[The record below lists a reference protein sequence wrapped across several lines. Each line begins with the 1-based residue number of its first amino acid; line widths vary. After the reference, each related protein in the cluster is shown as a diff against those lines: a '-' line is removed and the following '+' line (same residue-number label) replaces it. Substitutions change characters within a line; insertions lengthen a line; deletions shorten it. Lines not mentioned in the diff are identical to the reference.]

1 MKEGVSGAPREGH
14 DGDLFELVYRAMV
27 KSLDFILSLM
37 GAPGLSCAVRHP
49 QDPEQCLV
57 HRYPSFFFPKLICRF
72 NASPIKIT
80 RIVV

>member
-37 GAPGLSCAVRHP
+37 GSPRSVLCSAAPPGP
-49 QDPEQCLV
+49 
-57 HRYPSFFFPKLICRF
+57 
-72 NASPIKIT
+72 
-80 RIVV
+80 